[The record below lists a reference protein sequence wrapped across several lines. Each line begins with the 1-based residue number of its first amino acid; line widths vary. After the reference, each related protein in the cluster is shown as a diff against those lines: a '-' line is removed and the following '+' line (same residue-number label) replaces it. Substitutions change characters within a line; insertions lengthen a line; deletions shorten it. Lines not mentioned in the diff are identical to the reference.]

1 MSAWFDYWLNNIDEL
16 QKINWLAPK
25 EAKKSQRFNRGAGF
39 FFSLN
44 HRFFYLHLSYGF
56 FKCTWQAPIYGNV
69 VKVARSCLQF
79 VIRIT
84 SVIRIWRAK
93 NTQKCTSIEQKRNAS
108 MWDITLTSRKLKE
121 TFFIWIE
128 RVDRLICVLTL
139 HGFCVCSRELW
150 ICFQSCVRK
159 FIYWEFALR

>member
-16 QKINWLAPK
+16 KKINWLAPK

-79 VIRIT
+79 VIRIA

-93 NTQKCTSIEQKRNAS
+93 NTQKCTSIEQKTRS
-108 MWDITLTSRKLKE
+108 YMISIDKQR
-121 TFFIWIE
+121 IE
-128 RVDRLICVLTL
+128 RDILHLNWTRRSINMRIDLARLLCLLTWIMNM
-139 HGFCVCSRELW
+139 FSVVC
-150 ICFQSCVRK
+150 
-159 FIYWEFALR
+159 A